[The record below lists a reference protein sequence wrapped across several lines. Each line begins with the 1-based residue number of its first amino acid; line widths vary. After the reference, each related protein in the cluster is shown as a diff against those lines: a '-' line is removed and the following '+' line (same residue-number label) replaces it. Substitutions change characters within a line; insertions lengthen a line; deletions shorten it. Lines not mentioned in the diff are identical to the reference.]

1 MKNCYDFE
9 KINAYLDNELSR
21 EEKADFE
28 AQLLEDINLK
38 EEVSRLQNLL
48 GDLKE
53 LPKIE
58 TDRNFMVSLNEKI
71 DQYEQSKNKK
81 WYSTLLNLIPDYS
94 PSQLGLASLSLVVVF
109 TLTFFITQNPSEGSH
124 SLNAKQK
131 YNEKPSFTNSD
142 NLDNEDNDE
151 ESIDSPEDSDP
162 VANGR

>member
-1 MKNCYDFE
+1 MKNCYNVE

-28 AQLLEDINLK
+28 AQLSEDINLR
-38 EEVSRLQNLL
+38 EEVRGLQNLFC
-48 GDLKE
+48 DLKE

-81 WYSTLLNLIPDYS
+81 WYSKLLSLKPDYS

-109 TLTFFITQNPSEGSH
+109 ILTFFITQNPSEGNP
-124 SLNAKQK
+124 SLNAKQNI
-131 YNEKPSFTNSD
+131 NENPSVTNSD
-142 NLDNEDNDE
+142 NFDEEGKDE
-151 ESIDSPEDSDP
+151 ESGGLPEDP
-162 VANGR
+162 VASGGR

>member
-81 WYSTLLNLIPDYS
+81 WYSTLLNFIPDYS
-94 PSQLGLASLSLVVVF
+94 PSQLGLASLSLVVIF
-109 TLTFFITQNPSEGSH
+109 TLTFFISQDPSEGSH
-124 SLNAKQK
+124 SLSTKEK
-131 YNEKPSFTNSD
+131 FNEEPSFINSD
-142 NLDNEDNDE
+142 NLVNEDDDE
-151 ESIDSPEDSDP
+151 ESMDLPEDTDP
-162 VANGR
+162 VAGR

>member
-58 TDRNFMVSLNEKI
+58 TDRNFMVSLNAKI

-109 TLTFFITQNPSEGSH
+109 TLTFFITQNPFEGNP
-124 SLNAKQK
+124 SLNAKQNI
-131 YNEKPSFTNSD
+131 NENPSVTNSD
-142 NLDNEDNDE
+142 NFDE
-151 ESIDSPEDSDP
+151 EGKDEELGSLPEDP
-162 VANGR
+162 VASGGR